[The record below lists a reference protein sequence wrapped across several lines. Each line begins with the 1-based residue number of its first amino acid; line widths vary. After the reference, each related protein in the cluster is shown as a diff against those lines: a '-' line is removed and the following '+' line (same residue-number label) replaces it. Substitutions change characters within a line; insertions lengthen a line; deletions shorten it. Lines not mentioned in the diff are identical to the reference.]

1 MSTLLNSEYEALT
14 GVVTQS
20 YSDEDGHD
28 LVIRRLQDVS
38 PILEYNQFL
47 RSQGDKHWRGE
58 DNTMWHYARIPI
70 MVMEQ
75 LIEKLGAD
83 VVLGG
88 KDTKRLLRE
97 IEQNY
102 PYLKVGEFK
111 LA

>member
-1 MSTLLNSEYEALT
+1 MSTLLNREYEVGGIRT
-14 GVVTQS
+14 DS

-28 LVIRRLQDVS
+28 LVVRRLQDVS
-38 PILEYNQFL
+38 PILEYNHFL
-47 RSQGDKHWRGE
+47 RGQGESHWRGE

-70 MVMEQ
+70 MVLEQ
-75 LIEKLGAD
+75 LIVKLGAD

-88 KDTKRLLRE
+88 KDSKRLLQE

-102 PYLKVGEFK
+102 PYLKVGGFK